1 MANLLRSVS
10 RAAALVLC
18 TLLAH
23 TAAVAQSY
31 PTRTVTLIN
40 PYPPGGGADV
50 VARALARELGEI
62 WRQPVIVES
71 KPGAGTTISA
81 AFVARAAPDGYTL
94 LLSTSQHA
102 IAPALFK
109 NLSYDIVTHLN
120 SIAVVSESPMF
131 LVVRPDRGINTLA
144 DLIARLKQNSAA
156 MNYSSSG
163 PAGLPHLAGAFL
175 NQMTSATAT
184 HIPFAGTAP
193 ALTALLGGQVDFLFA
208 DTSAVPQITAGK
220 VRVLAVTSPARLPAM
235 PELPTMAETLPG
247 FQFTVWTGLD
257 APTGT
262 PRAVIDQVHEAVQK
276 SLATPA
282 MRKLFADTARTASGI
297 TPDQFAGFKAAEVQ
311 KYQKLTREAGI
322 KAE

>member
-1 MANLLRSVS
+1 MTRCFQSAV
-10 RAAALVLC
+10 RAAALLC
-18 TLLAH
+18 TLLMH
-23 TAAVAQSY
+23 TAAVAQAY
-31 PTRTVTLIN
+31 PARAVTLIN

-50 VARALARELGEI
+50 VARALARELGDI

-81 AFVARAAPDGYTL
+81 AFVARANADGYTL

-109 NLSYDIVTHLN
+109 NLSYDIVTHLT

-144 DLIARLKQNSAA
+144 DLIVRLKQNSAT

-163 PAGLPHLAGAFL
+163 LAGLPHLSGAFL
-175 NQMTSATAT
+175 NQMTGAQAT

-208 DTSAVPQITAGK
+208 DTSAVPQINAAK
-220 VRVLAVTSPARLPAM
+220 LCALAVTSTTRLPAM

-257 APTGT
+257 APSGT
-262 PRAVIDQVHEAVQK
+262 PRMVIDQVHEAVQK
-276 SLATPA
+276 ALATPA
-282 MRKLFADTARTASGI
+282 MKKLFAETARTASGI
-297 TPDQFAGFKAAEVQ
+297 TPDQFAAFKAAEVQ

>member
-1 MANLLRSVS
+1 MSDLSGTVA
-10 RAAALVLC
+10 RAAALLLC
-18 TLLAH
+18 ALVAHAALAQ
-23 TAAVAQSY
+23 AY
-31 PTRTVTLIN
+31 PARTVTLIN

-50 VARALARELGEI
+50 VARALARELNEI

-81 AFVARAAPDGYTL
+81 AFVARAPADGYTL

-102 IAPALFK
+102 IAPALFR
-109 NLSYDIVTHLN
+109 NLSYDIVTHLT
-120 SIAVVSESPMF
+120 SISVVSESPMF

-144 DLIARLKQNSAA
+144 DLMARLKQNGAA
-156 MNYSSSG
+156 MNYASSG

-175 NQMTSATAT
+175 NQMTGSAAA
-184 HIPFAGTAP
+184 HIPFSGTAP

-208 DTSAVPQITAGK
+208 DTSAVPQISAGR
-220 VRVLAVTSPARLPAM
+220 VRALAVTSPARLPAM
-235 PELPTMAETLPG
+235 PEVPTMAETLPG

-276 SLATPA
+276 ALATPA
-282 MRKLFADTARTASGI
+282 MKKMFAETARTASSM
-297 TPDQFAGFKAAEVQ
+297 TPDQFAAFKAAEVA
-311 KYQKLTREAGI
+311 KYQKLAREAGI

>member
-1 MANLLRSVS
+1 MPHLLRFVL
-10 RAAALVLC
+10 RAAALTLC
-18 TLLAH
+18 ALIAQSG
-23 TAAVAQSY
+23 ANAQSY

-40 PYPPGGGADV
+40 PYPSGGGADV
-50 VARALARELGEI
+50 VARALARELGDI

-81 AFVARAAPDGYTL
+81 AFVARANADGYTL

-109 NLSYDIVTHLN
+109 NLSYDIVTNLT

-131 LVVRPDRGINTLA
+131 LVVRPDRGINSLA
-144 DLIARLKQNSAA
+144 DLVARLKQNGAA

-175 NQMTSATAT
+175 NQMTGATAA
-184 HIPFAGTAP
+184 HIPFSGTAP

-208 DTSAVPQITAGK
+208 DTSAVPQITAGR
-220 VRVLAVTSPARLPAM
+220 VRALAVTSPTRLPAM
-235 PELPTMAETLPG
+235 PDLPTMAETLPG

-262 PRAVIDQVHEAVQK
+262 PRAVIEQVHEAVQQA
-276 SLATPA
+276 LATPA
-282 MRKLFADTARTASGI
+282 MKKLYAETARTASGI
-297 TPDQFAGFKAAEVQ
+297 TPDQFATFKAAEVQ
-311 KYQKLTREAGI
+311 KYQKLMREAGI

>member
-1 MANLLRSVS
+1 MTTFLRSAWH
-10 RAAALVLC
+10 AAVLVLC
-18 TLLAH
+18 ALLAH
-23 TAAVAQSY
+23 SAAVAQSY

-50 VARALARELGEI
+50 VARALARELNEI

-102 IAPALFK
+102 IAPALFR
-109 NLSYDIVTHLN
+109 NLSYDIVANLT
-120 SIAVVSESPMF
+120 SISVVSESPMF

-144 DLIARLKQNSAA
+144 DLVVRLKQNSSA

-163 PAGLPHLAGAFL
+163 PAGLPHMAGAFL
-175 NQMTSATAT
+175 NQMTGSSAA
-184 HIPFAGTAP
+184 HIPFSGTAP

-208 DTSAVPQITAGK
+208 DTSAVPQISAGK
-220 VRVLAVTSPARLPAM
+220 VRALAVTSPARLPAM

-276 SLATPA
+276 ALATPA
-282 MRKLFADTARTASGI
+282 MKKLFAETARTASAI
-297 TPDQFAGFKAAEVQ
+297 TPDQFATFKAAEVQ
-311 KYQKLTREAGI
+311 KYQKLAREAGI

>member
-1 MANLLRSVS
+1 MTNLPGAVS
-10 RAAALVLC
+10 RTA
-18 TLLAH
+18 TLLLCALFAH
-23 TAAVAQSY
+23 SAANAQGY
-31 PTRTVTLIN
+31 PTRAVTLIN

-50 VARALARELGEI
+50 VARALARELGDI
-62 WRQPVIVES
+62 WRTPVIVES
-71 KPGAGTTISA
+71 KPGAGTTIA
-81 AFVARAAPDGYTL
+81 AAYVARAAPDGYTL

-109 NLSYDIVTHLN
+109 NLSYDIVTNLT

-163 PAGLPHLAGAFL
+163 LAGLPHMAAAFL
-175 NQMTSATAT
+175 NQMTGATAT

-208 DTSAVPQITAGK
+208 DTSAVPQISAGR
-220 VRVLAVTSPARLPAM
+220 VRALAVTSTTRLPAL
-235 PELPTMAETLPG
+235 PDLPTMAETLPG

-262 PRAVIDQVHEAVQK
+262 PRAVIDLVHEAVQK
-276 SLATPA
+276 TLATPA
-282 MRKLFADTARTASGI
+282 MKKLFAETARTASGI
-297 TPDQFAGFKAAEVQ
+297 TPDQFAAFKATEVQ
-311 KYQKLTREAGI
+311 KYQKLVREAGI

>member
-1 MANLLRSVS
+1 MTTLLRAVS
-10 RAAALVLC
+10 RAAVLMLCALF
-18 TLLAH
+18 AH
-23 TAAVAQSY
+23 SAANAQSY

-50 VARALARELGEI
+50 VARALARELGDI

-81 AFVARAAPDGYTL
+81 AFVARANADGYTL

-102 IAPALFK
+102 IAPALFR
-109 NLSYDIVTHLN
+109 NLSYDIVTNLT

-131 LVVRPDRGINTLA
+131 LVVRPDRGISTLA
-144 DLIARLKQNSAA
+144 DLVARLKQNSAA

-175 NQMTSATAT
+175 NQMTGSTAA

-208 DTSAVPQITAGK
+208 DTSAVPQITAGR
-220 VRVLAVTSPARLPAM
+220 VRALAVTSPTRLPAM
-235 PELPTMAETLPG
+235 PDLPTMAETLPG

-262 PRAVIDQVHEAVQK
+262 PRAVIEQVHEAVQK
-276 SLATPA
+276 ALATPTMKKMYA
-282 MRKLFADTARTASGI
+282 ETARTASGI
-297 TPDQFAGFKAAEVQ
+297 TPDQFATFKATEVQ
-311 KYQKLTREAGI
+311 KYQKLMREAGI

>member
-1 MANLLRSVS
+1 MPHLLRFVS
-10 RAAALVLC
+10 RAATLALCALF
-18 TLLAH
+18 AQS
-23 TAAVAQSY
+23 AAIAQSY

-50 VARALARELGEI
+50 VARALARELGEL
-62 WRQPVIVES
+62 WRQPVVVES

-81 AFVARAAPDGYTL
+81 AFVARANADGYTL

-109 NLSYDIVTHLN
+109 NLSYDIVTILT

-163 PAGLPHLAGAFL
+163 LAGLPHLAGAFL
-175 NQMTSATAT
+175 NQMTGAAAT

-193 ALTALLGGQVDFLFA
+193 ALTALLGGQVDLLFA
-208 DTSAVPQITAGK
+208 DTSAVPQVSAGR
-220 VRVLAVTSPARLPAM
+220 VRALAVTSPTRLPAM
-235 PELPTMAETLPG
+235 PDLPTMAETLPG

-276 SLATPA
+276 ALATPA
-282 MRKLFADTARTASGI
+282 MKKLFAETARTASSI
-297 TPDQFAGFKAAEVQ
+297 TPDQFAAFKAAEVA
-311 KYQKLTREAGI
+311 KYQKLAREAGI

>member
-1 MANLLRSVS
+1 MTRRFQSAA
-10 RAAALVLC
+10 RAAALLLC
-18 TLLAH
+18 ALLMH
-23 TAAVAQSY
+23 TAATAQGY
-31 PTRTVTLIN
+31 PARTVTLIN

-81 AFVARAAPDGYTL
+81 AFVARANADGYTL

-109 NLSYDIVTHLN
+109 NLSYDIVAHLT
-120 SIAVVSESPMF
+120 SIAMVSESTMF
-131 LVVRPDRGINTLA
+131 LVVRPDRSINTLA
-144 DLIARLKQNSAA
+144 DLVARLKQNGAA

-175 NQMTSATAT
+175 NQMTGSTAT

-193 ALTALLGGQVDFLFA
+193 ALTALLGGQVDFQFA
-208 DTSAVPQITAGK
+208 DTSAVPQIAAGK
-220 VRVLAVTSPARLPAM
+220 VRALAVTSTTRLPAM
-235 PELPTMAETLPG
+235 PDLPTMAETLPG
-247 FQFTVWTGLD
+247 FQFSVWTGLD
-257 APTGT
+257 APAGT

-276 SLATPA
+276 ALATPTMKKFYA
-282 MRKLFADTARTASGI
+282 ETSRTSSGI
-297 TPDQFAGFKAAEVQ
+297 TPDQFAAFKAAEVQ
-311 KYQKLTREAGI
+311 KYQKLMREAGI

>member
-1 MANLLRSVS
+1 MSPFLRPMART
-10 RAAALVLC
+10 AALLLC
-18 TLLAH
+18 ALFTHAALAQ
-23 TAAVAQSY
+23 AWPA
-31 PTRTVTLIN
+31 RTVTLIN

-62 WRQPVIVES
+62 WKQPVIVES

-102 IAPALFK
+102 IAPALFR
-109 NLSYDIVTHLN
+109 NLSYDIVANLT
-120 SIAVVSESPMF
+120 SISVVSESPMF
-131 LVVRPDRGINTLA
+131 LVVRPDRGINSLA
-144 DLIARLKQNSAA
+144 DLVARLKQNSAA

-175 NQMTSATAT
+175 NQMTGSTAA
-184 HIPFAGTAP
+184 HIPFSGTAP

-220 VRVLAVTSPARLPAM
+220 VRALAVTSTARLTAL
-235 PELPTMAETLPG
+235 PEVPTMAETLPG

-262 PRAVIDQVHEAVQK
+262 PRAVIDQVYEAVQK
-276 SLATPA
+276 ALATPA
-282 MRKLFADTARTASGI
+282 MKKMFAETSRTASAI
-297 TPDQFAGFKAAEVQ
+297 TPDQFAAFKAAEVQ
-311 KYQKLTREAGI
+311 KYQKLAREAGI

>member
-1 MANLLRSVS
+1 MTTLLRAVS
-10 RAAALVLC
+10 CAATLALCALL
-18 TLLAH
+18 TLS
-23 TAAVAQSY
+23 AANAQSY

-50 VARALARELGEI
+50 VARALARELNEI

-102 IAPALFK
+102 IAPALFR
-109 NLSYDIVTHLN
+109 NLSYDIVTNLT
-120 SIAVVSESPMF
+120 SISVVSESPMF

-144 DLIARLKQNSAA
+144 DLVARLKQNSAA

-175 NQMTSATAT
+175 NQMTSSSAA

-208 DTSAVPQITAGK
+208 DTSAVPQITAGR
-220 VRVLAVTSPARLPAM
+220 VRALAVTSTARLPAM
-235 PELPTMAETLPG
+235 PELPTVAETLPG

-262 PRAVIDQVHEAVQK
+262 PRAVIDQVYEAVQK
-276 SLATPA
+276 ALATPA
-282 MRKLFADTARTASGI
+282 MKKLFADTARTASSI
-297 TPDQFAGFKAAEVQ
+297 TPDQFAAFKAAEVA